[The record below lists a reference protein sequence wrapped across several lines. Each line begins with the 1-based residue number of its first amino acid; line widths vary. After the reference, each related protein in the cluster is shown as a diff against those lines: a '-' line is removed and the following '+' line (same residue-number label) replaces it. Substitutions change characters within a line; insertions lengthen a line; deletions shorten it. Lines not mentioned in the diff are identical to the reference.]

1 VDLRKTAWR
10 GFGAELPET
19 IAQPSDGLLL
29 LFELERGPAESSLEV
44 LDSMASLAITWY
56 LAQFDET
63 LDVLALRFDAAL
75 E

>member
-1 VDLRKTAWR
+1 
-10 GFGAELPET
+10 
-19 IAQPSDGLLL
+19 LLL